1 MIPYYINY
9 TKAFTEFSCLLQ
21 CLPQTYIK
29 KLPKK
34 LIVLVENQINEQY
47 KIEIDTQRNI
57 LEQNLSKETK
67 DLIAVI
73 KYNYWST
80 ELEKEQIKESLY
92 KNLKK

>member
-34 LIVLVENQINEQY
+34 LIVLVENQINEQ
-47 KIEIDTQRNI
+47 
-57 LEQNLSKETK
+57 L
-67 DLIAVI
+67 LIV
-73 KYNYWST
+73 S
-80 ELEKEQIKESLY
+80 EKWTGL
-92 KNLKK
+92 